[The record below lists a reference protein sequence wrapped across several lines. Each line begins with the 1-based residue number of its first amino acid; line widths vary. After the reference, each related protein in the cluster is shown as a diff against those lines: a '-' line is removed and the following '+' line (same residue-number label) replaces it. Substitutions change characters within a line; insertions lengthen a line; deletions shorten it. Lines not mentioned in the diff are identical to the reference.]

1 MKTIVTSNEIS
12 QSLDCSS
19 SLETCGPSTSLCCRI
34 AKIDHI
40 LFLSN
45 LAVTVIYLITFLIS
59 TCCIVSAA
67 KPKKKLKK
75 RAKKQPKGDEEK
87 DSLLHSISNE
97 LNVSNNNNISINKEV
112 PLSWCERF
120 KEVFYNIVTLNLCI
134 AIIFIM
140 LMKIGEYLFIV
151 SNSFLFFSFVN
162 LCELMLVVLAL
173 FTGVM
178 YGGNLI
184 PFYIIDIMVI
194 FSLIFMAALNCFVL
208 DDYFVRAHLVFGAF
222 AAMAFILGFIKALYV
237 NLVITKDIEA
247 SEVNLNRDL
256 LDNYVRG
263 LPGEN
268 IELYRETNRVMDMC
282 KLYEL
287 ITKLRAK
294 RKEIMNMGVF
304 VLFSFLILSILA
316 NFMLYMR
323 TEKVGK
329 VSTLFNINFGH
340 DELLPPVT
348 NGNSMKA
355 LIVLVNE
362 KDFDMTNANNSTTWT
377 RLNVTKRNNVVN
389 YISEILTGSKPE
401 LTGIIGNKLDTKR
414 LRRFDSIKNSL
425 FILGNK
431 YDEFIK
437 NNFIS
442 YNLVNYPDED
452 NITDDTKMELFWSK
466 RDNSRLSFLLLG
478 NNTKTSL
485 SYIDTLST
493 NSSMKDSV
501 IVVIPMGEDHIYIV
515 DKTREKPLKLNEA
528 AKNKIYS
535 IADISATLSTLL
547 NIGLPKQNQGKY
559 ILSLLPEGISAEN
572 KKDLF
577 LKLRNQL
584 RNLYVHT
591 LKSLSSTTKYNF
603 TADIDK
609 LNLYTRSNGTQTLY
623 TNDIKEITFN
633 YNSTIAH
640 MENWEITTNLIYSLL
655 LCLVVIFILSSYL
668 QHFTFA
674 NLIAIFSINLYGN
687 LNLVAFSS
695 SLVIIC
701 IHFFVSL
708 FVIFIYLSKHIF
720 ISSLAS
726 IALAFLLIQ
735 IYLFFFIYYT
745 RCFSGI
751 QSAIIKANGLALLY
765 LFRVYSVLIS
775 IIFSLVIFAGNSMY
789 HFAFSDPNIISFF
802 IYKTTD
808 ITDSLNSFGY
818 KILILLL
825 FQIVLISDFAS
836 YPKWNKNKQIFDSLF
851 VLSDLKMMDNDVDK
865 NNMSYEKEALES
877 NFVKLYTNY
886 DNQSEICYK
895 KKKGSVK
902 YDNENIMID
911 ALIMNN
917 FLNNKI
923 DLVKLE
929 NGKDSMEIMKLDERI
944 FGKNNNITYDY
955 LRSVFSSQKQNN

>member
-1 MKTIVTSNEIS
+1 MKTIVTSKEIS
-12 QSLDCSS
+12 QSLDCSL
-19 SLETCGPSTSLCCRI
+19 SLEACGPSTSLCCRI
-34 AKIDHI
+34 AKIDNI

-45 LAVTVIYLITFLIS
+45 LAIIVIYFIIFLIT
-59 TCCIVSAA
+59 TCYIVSAA
-67 KPKKKLKK
+67 KPKINRK
-75 RAKKQPKGDEEK
+75 AKKQQQKGDEEK

-97 LNVSNNNNISINKEV
+97 LNVSNNNNNISIIKEA
-112 PLSWCERF
+112 PLSWCQRF
-120 KEVFYNIVTLNLCI
+120 KEVFYNIATLNLCV
-134 AIIFIM
+134 AIIVIM
-140 LMKIGEYLFIV
+140 LMKIGEYLFII

-162 LCELMLVVLAL
+162 LSELMLIFLAL
-173 FTGVM
+173 FTGVI
-178 YGGNLI
+178 YSGNLI

-194 FSLIFMAALNCFVL
+194 FSLIFMAVLNCFVL
-208 DDYFVRAHLVFGAF
+208 DDYFIKAHLLFGAF
-222 AAMAFILGFIKALYV
+222 AAMASVLSFIKALYV
-237 NLVITKDIEA
+237 NLVITKDFEA
-247 SEVNLNRDL
+247 SEVNLNKDL

-304 VLFSFLILSILA
+304 VLFSFLFLSIIA

-329 VSTLFNINFGH
+329 VSSLFNINFGH
-340 DELLPPVT
+340 DDLLPPVE
-348 NGNSMKA
+348 NGNSVKA
-355 LIVLVNE
+355 LVMLVEE
-362 KDFDMTNANNSTTWT
+362 KNFDMTNANNSTKWT
-377 RLNVTKRNNVVN
+377 RLNVTKRNGVVN

-442 YNLVNYPDED
+442 YNLAKYPDED
-452 NITDDTKMELFWSK
+452 NITDDTKLELFWSK
-466 RDNSRLSFLLLG
+466 RDNSRISFLLLG
-478 NNTKTSL
+478 NNTNTSL
-485 SYIDTLST
+485 SYIDTLSS

-501 IVVIPMGEDHIYIV
+501 IIVIPMNEDHIYIV

-528 AKNKIYS
+528 AKNKVYS
-535 IADISATLSTLL
+535 IADISATLSSLL
-547 NIGLPKQNQGKY
+547 NIPLPKQNQGKY
-559 ILSLLPEGISAEN
+559 IISLLPEGISTEN
-572 KKDLF
+572 KKDL
-577 LKLRNQL
+577 LLNLRNQL

-603 TADIDK
+603 TTDIDK
-609 LNLYTRSNGTQTLY
+609 LNLYTRSNGTQALY
-623 TNDIKEITFN
+623 TNDIKEISFN

-640 MENWEITTNLIYSLL
+640 MENCEITTNLIYSLL
-655 LCLVVIFILSSYL
+655 LCLVVVFILSSYL

-708 FVIFIYLSKHIF
+708 FVIFVYLSKHIF
-720 ISSLAS
+720 IASLAS
-726 IALAFLLIQ
+726 VFLAFLLIQ

-745 RCFSGI
+745 KCFSGI
-751 QSAIIKANGLALLY
+751 QSAIIKTNGLALLY
-765 LFRVYSVLIS
+765 LFRVYSVLIT
-775 IIFSLVIFAGNSMY
+775 IILSLVIFAINSMF
-789 HFAFSDPNIISFF
+789 HFAFSDPKIISFF

-808 ITDSLNSFGY
+808 ITDNLNCFGY

-851 VLSDLKMMDNDVDK
+851 VLSDLKMMDNDIDK

-886 DNQSEICYK
+886 DNQSEICYR
-895 KKKGSVK
+895 KKKGNVK
-902 YDNENIMID
+902 YENENMMVD

-929 NGKDSMEIMKLDERI
+929 DGKDSMEIMKLDEKI

-955 LRSVFSSQKQNN
+955 LRSVFISQKQNN